1 MPEQDQPREPVPL
14 LRVRVDR
21 TRAQGRYVALA
32 GACSG
37 MTGPRTP
44 VYVSIG
50 NSDDKLSQRRWHE
63 FWVSVRNVV
72 VREFAE
78 RVHGEWPSIG
88 IGPYQNACI
97 CVEIDP
103 ADVVHCKASLSEL
116 AAEFGQDSIAW
127 AEARTEFIR
136 PAEA

>member
-1 MPEQDQPREPVPL
+1 MTDL
-14 LRVRVDR
+14 L
-21 TRAQGRYVALA
+21 T
-32 GACSG
+32 
-37 MTGPRTP
+37 

-63 FWVSVRNVV
+63 FWVSVRNVT

-97 CVEIDP
+97 CMEIDV
-103 ADVVHCKASLSEL
+103 ADVEACKASLAQV

-127 AEARTEFIR
+127 AVATTEFIG